1 MKNVR
6 KWTSFVSWIKC
17 PKSFR
22 IENVQRCDIWR
33 LSSIEIWREDCKFSS
48 CVDDLRRYLAE
59 RLTRKYISLKN
70 PRAGR
75 GHKFC
80 SLNMQICGVLCC
92 RHLRYYI
99 QSFPLRTDMFT
110 PKIWLVTSLSQCAAR
125 SAHSIFLNFNGIIC
139 SNARFSAWQRH
150 LRWLPRV
157 ITNIVLIER
166 ELENET

>member
-1 MKNVR
+1 MLIWSTQLQNKSFRVEGVKNVR

-99 QSFPLRTDMFT
+99 QSFPLRTNMFT
-110 PKIWLVTSLSQCAAR
+110 PKIWLVTSLSQCAVR
-125 SAHSIFLNFNGIIC
+125 TQFSLISMGLSVQTWDSLHD
-139 SNARFSAWQRH
+139 NA
-150 LRWLPRV
+150 
-157 ITNIVLIER
+157 T
-166 ELENET
+166 